1 MKTNLKM
8 MTKLLLLILVTGS
21 LFTACKKD
29 AEDNDAK
36 VAVKL
41 TDDPFPYNFVAE
53 ANVDF
58 TKIELKNENGDYVTV
73 YSGNH
78 TENVAAYTN
87 GATANVTVAAVPPG
101 TYTDVRVTIGDVS
114 VKLTNNETYSVN
126 AATEFETEVPVY
138 PEITVSEGDEV
149 DLLFDMDLSDSIEF
163 SGSFFGGWISD
174 ITQIMG
180 IQSFDPDIRA
190 VVLEQTGSIS
200 GQVTDANGNA
210 VAYAEVKVKYD
221 YDDDGMDEDVTT
233 IADANGHYKI
243 IGLPAG
249 TYKVEVDTENNG
261 DANVDNVSVSV
272 KQETTVN
279 VTVN

>member
-1 MKTNLKM
+1 MKTNVKM

-73 YSGNH
+73 YSGSH

-87 GATANVTVAAVPPG
+87 GATANVTVAAVSPG
-101 TYTDVRVTIGDVS
+101 TYTDVRVTIGGVT
-114 VKLTNNETYSVN
+114 VKLTNNETYSVD
-126 AATEFETEVPVY
+126 AATSFETEVPIY
-138 PEITVSEGDEV
+138 PEITVSEGDEAN
-149 DLLFDMDLSDSIEF
+149 LLFDMDLSDSIQF
-163 SGSFFGGWISD
+163 SGGFFGDWISD
-174 ITQIMG
+174 IMQISG

-190 VVLEQTGSIS
+190 VVVEHTGSIS
-200 GQVTDANGNA
+200 GQVIDDNGDA

-221 YDDDGMDEDVTT
+221 YDADGNDEDVTT
-233 IADANGHYKI
+233 IADANGQYKI

-261 DANVDNVSVSV
+261 DVDVDNVSVSV